1 MIKGWERAEW
11 ELGEI
16 LKLLSSSP
24 NTNSKNVLGLSHL
37 PNKPKKLPG
46 GQQDQENE
54 VVHHYQGEGYQQPK
68 SFIGT
73 KIPYSC

>member
-24 NTNSKNVLGLSHL
+24 NTNSKNVLGLSPL

-46 GQQDQENE
+46 GQQDQGHE
-54 VVHHYQGEGYQQPK
+54 VVLHDQGEGYQQPK
-68 SFIGT
+68 ILGNDSSQV
-73 KIPYSC
+73 P